1 MAKRKRQKISFL
13 GAGNM
18 GEAMIKGLIQSKT
31 SPANILALEKDKSRL
46 DYITRTYK
54 VKKANDL
61 AAALDDVDAA
71 VVAVKPQNLDGLLDD
86 MAALSISLPLVISI
100 AAGIP
105 VSRFI
110 DRLGVKTRVV
120 RVMPNTPAL
129 IGKGV
134 SAFFAGPGV
143 KSRDLSLAE
152 DIVRALGP
160 CHKVE
165 DESLMDAVTGVSGSG
180 PAYVFAVVE
189 ALSDAGVK
197 MGLPRA
203 MATSLAANTVA
214 GAAAMVTETGEH
226 PAVLKDKV
234 TSPGG
239 TTIAGVAELERAG
252 LRAALIKAVEAAT
265 ERSRELGKSAQKGK

>member
-1 MAKRKRQKISFL
+1 MAKTKTRKISFL

-18 GEAMIKGLIQSKT
+18 GEAMIKGLINSHT
-31 SPANILALEKDKSRL
+31 PPSNVLAFEKDKSRL

-54 VKKANDL
+54 VKKAGEL
-61 AAALDDVDAA
+61 PAALQADAV
-71 VVAVKPQNLDGLLDD
+71 VVAVKPQNLDDLLEKI
-86 MAALSISLPLVISI
+86 AAAPVSLPLIISI

-105 VSRFI
+105 VSRFT
-110 DRLGVKTRVV
+110 DKLGPKTKVV

-134 SAFFAGPGV
+134 SAYFGGPGV
-143 KSRDLSLAE
+143 KSGDLSLAE
-152 DIVRALGP
+152 DIVKSLGP
-160 CHKVE
+160 CHRVD
-165 DESLMDAVTGVSGSG
+165 DEALMDAVTGVSGSG

-214 GAAAMVTETGEH
+214 GAAAMVAETGEH
-226 PAVLKDKV
+226 PAALKDKV

-239 TTIAGVAELERAG
+239 TTIAGMAELERGG
-252 LRAALIKAVEAAT
+252 LRAALINAVEAAVN
-265 ERSRELGKSAQKGK
+265 RSRELGRPADKDE